1 MVVNPEIS
9 PLERQIIRQVEYY
22 FGDFNLPKDKF
33 LQETMK
39 EDDGWIKLETLL
51 KFHRLANISKE
62 QEAIMAAL
70 KKSDSGLLELN
81 SEADSKVRRSPAQ
94 PLPENNE
101 ETKKALEAK
110 TAYAKGFDKENTTMD
125 ELLEYYAEHEPT
137 VVNIQMRNYFDKKDK
152 KRHFKGSVFLTF
164 RTVEAC
170 NEYVAAESKKYK
182 DTELESRKL
191 QKVYHEEKAKE
202 WEEKKKKKGD
212 RKGKKEGEGED
223 GDKATETKEEE
234 KLPKGTVVKFT
245 GLGSDAKRED
255 IKEMLEKEFEVNI
268 DKDSGDIAFVTYQ
281 MGEAEAKIRFKTENY
296 GVELMKKLE
305 KAEKI
310 VVKEKELTASIL
322 EGEEEET
329 FLAESLKDLKNHRN
343 KQKNHKRKHG
353 GGNHHSKRQ
362 RKN

>member
-1 MVVNPEIS
+1 MKEDDGFPEIS

-62 QEAIMAAL
+62 QDAIMAAL

-191 QKVYHEEKAKE
+191 QKVYHEEKA
-202 WEEKKKKKGD
+202 
-212 RKGKKEGEGED
+212 
-223 GDKATETKEEE
+223 TETKEEE

-281 MGEAEAKIRFKTENY
+281 MGDAEAKIRFKTENH

-329 FLAESLKDLKNHRN
+329 FLSESLKDLKNHRN